1 MTKNQ
6 ARNYTFEQLQNMRAA
21 ALEMALDRSNPARRL
36 RQLRK
41 ARVLLDVMTE
51 KHEALQKAQSIVK
64 PSVIRDMT
72 SDVIAYENGE
82 MDEAETIEFFQ
93 RLVDNGMA
101 WQLQGSYGRTAETMI
116 RLGLIERR

>member
-1 MTKNQ
+1 
-6 ARNYTFEQLQNMRAA
+6 
-21 ALEMALDRSNPARRL
+21 MALDRSNPARRL